1 MEQGK
6 ITACLQND
14 DDNNVQD
21 HCDWPAIAK
30 CKFNEEENYP
40 GEQEEGSGKSVDEV
54 IEPVH
59 IAENITV
66 PDTGKKVICYFTN
79 WAVYRQGPARFLPED
94 VDYTLCTHINYGF
107 AVLDPDSL
115 EMVPHDAYVDVEK
128 AFYKDIVSFKSKG
141 VKVLIALGGWN
152 DSENDKYSRLVVDRK
167 KRENFVAS
175 AVKFIQEWGFD
186 GLDLDWEY
194 PKCWQVDCSKG
205 PDSDKVGFSALVKEL
220 SEAMRP
226 LDLILSAA
234 VSPSKAVID
243 QAYDVPVLNDHLDII
258 NVMTYDYHGYWDRLT
273 GHVSPLYSAESGDN
287 FNTNF
292 SLNYWAQLGADKEKL
307 ILGLPFYGQTF
318 SLASPAEAGL
328 GAAVIGRGEAGEF
341 TRAGGFLAFYEICRK
356 IKSESW
362 SVRRDTDLS
371 QGPYA
376 SSGDQWVSYDDMSM
390 VRIKAEYVIENGFG
404 GAMIWALDLDDY
416 SGMCGCGQYPL
427 LKTVN
432 RVLREYPVAEP
443 QCDL

>member
-1 MEQGK
+1 M
-6 ITACLQND
+6 ITILILFK
-14 DDNNVQD
+14 D

-30 CKFNEEENYP
+30 CNFNDREENDP
-40 GEQEEGSGKSVDEV
+40 VEQDDVSEESVDEV

-59 IAENITV
+59 IAENIAV
-66 PDTGKKVICYFTN
+66 PDTGYKVICYFTN

-115 EMVPHDAYVDVEK
+115 KMVPHDSYVDVEK
-128 AFYKDIVSFKSKG
+128 SFYKDIVAFKSKG

-152 DSENDKYSRLVVDRK
+152 DSEDDKYSRLVADRE
-167 KRENFVAS
+167 KRENFVSS

-194 PKCWQVDCSKG
+194 PKCWQVDCAKG
-205 PDSDKVGFSALVKEL
+205 PDSDKEGFSALVKEL
-220 SEAMRP
+220 SEAMKP

-234 VSPSKAVID
+234 VSPSKTVID
-243 QAYDVPVLNDHLDII
+243 QAYDVSVLNDHLDII
-258 NVMTYDYHGYWDRLT
+258 NVMTYDYHGYWDRQT
-273 GHVSPLYSAESGDN
+273 GHVSPLYSAPGSGDN
-287 FNTNF
+287 FNSNF

-307 ILGLPFYGQTF
+307 VLGLPFYGQTF
-318 SLASPAEAGL
+318 SLASPAENGL
-328 GAAVIGRGEAGEF
+328 GADVLGRGEAGEF
-341 TRAGGFLAFYEICRK
+341 TRAGGFLSFYEICRK
-356 IKSESW
+356 IKSDSW
-362 SVRRDTDLS
+362 RVVQDPDQR

-376 SSGDQWVSYDDMSM
+376 TSEDQWVSYDDVSM
-390 VRIKAEYVIENGFG
+390 VRVKAEYVLKNGFG
-404 GAMIWALDLDDY
+404 GAMVWALDLDDY
-416 SGMCGCGQYPL
+416 SGMCGCEQYPL

-432 RVLREYPVAEP
+432 RVLRDYPVPDP